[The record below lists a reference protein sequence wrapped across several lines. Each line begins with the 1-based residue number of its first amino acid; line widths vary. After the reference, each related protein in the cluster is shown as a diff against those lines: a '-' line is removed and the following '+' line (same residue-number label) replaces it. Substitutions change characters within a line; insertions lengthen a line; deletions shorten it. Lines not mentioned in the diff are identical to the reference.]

1 MLLGNRRR
9 GNQLG
14 VVGLILSVVFWAYSE
29 SSIHPNSFTQ
39 SSYVLYALLPGL
51 LIAAAVLSIAAAA
64 SASKWWLL
72 ALLGPASGALLL
84 FTARV

>member
-1 MLLGNRRR
+1 MRNRTR

-14 VVGLILSVVFWAYSE
+14 VVGLVLTVVFWAYVE
-29 SSIHPNSFTQ
+29 SSVRPNAFTQ
-39 SSYVLYALLPGL
+39 SPYVLYVLLPGV

-64 SASKWWLL
+64 SASKWWLF

-84 FTARV
+84 LTARV

>member
-1 MLLGNRRR
+1 MRRRRR

-14 VVGLILSVVFWAYSE
+14 VIGLILTVAFWAYAE
-29 SSIHPNSFTQ
+29 SSIHPTAFTQ
-39 SSYVLYALLPGL
+39 SPYMLYTLLPGL
-51 LIAAAVLSIAAAA
+51 LIAAAILSIVAAT

-84 FTARV
+84 LTARV

>member
-1 MLLGNRRR
+1 MRNRKT

-14 VVGLILSVVFWAYSE
+14 IVGLVLTVVFWAYAGW
-29 SSIHPNSFTQ
+29 SIHPNAFTQ
-39 SSYVLYALLPGL
+39 SPYVLYVLLPGIL
-51 LIAAAVLSIAAAA
+51 VVAAILSIAAAA

-84 FTARV
+84 LTARA